1 MVDENSRR
9 QWISLIRHSR
19 ISTSTTPPSYCKVK
33 YQKWLNLPKISS
45 SQSPYNSLTSK
56 LVRNTYRFLL
66 QLAMS
71 SFRSVLHPTH
81 PRRPRGSQS
90 RKGGTKVFKYLCPAF
105 SPNPT
110 GCLWVSKV
118 AFHIDFVIFSSVIK
132 WITNA
137 PVPGSNY
144 VKLIFLGKGSQYK
157 NFRVQKCVG
166 KKNKKN
172 KTWNCIENFYG

>member
-1 MVDENSRR
+1 MVDENS
-9 QWISLIRHSR
+9 WISLIRHSR
-19 ISTSTTPPSYCKVK
+19 ISTRTTPPSYCKVK
-33 YQKWLNLPKISS
+33 YQKWFNLPKISI

-56 LVRNTYRFLL
+56 LVKKTYRILL

-71 SFRSVLHPTH
+71 SFRSLLHPTH

-105 SPNPT
+105 SPNPPD
-110 GCLWVSKV
+110 CPWVSEV

-137 PVPGSNY
+137 PVRGSNY

-157 NFRVQKCVG
+157 NFSDSKMC
-166 KKNKKN
+166 
-172 KTWNCIENFYG
+172 